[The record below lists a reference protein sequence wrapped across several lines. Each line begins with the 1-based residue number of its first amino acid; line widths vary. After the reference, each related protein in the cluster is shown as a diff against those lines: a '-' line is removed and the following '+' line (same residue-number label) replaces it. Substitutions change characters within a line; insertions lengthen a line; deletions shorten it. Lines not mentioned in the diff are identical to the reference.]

1 MHELADWGRRIVAA
15 GLDHSHYGNISKRV
29 GDKILISATH
39 SMLDE
44 LEGDI
49 LEVPLAGPSPLDEKA
64 SMELP
69 MHRAIYRD
77 TGAQVVIHGH
87 TPYAVAVSLLA
98 EYNFIEENT
107 CECRYVLGKIPII
120 DGAPATQELA
130 ENAAKALKTARGAI
144 IRGHGPVVRGSD
156 FKDAFVALASI
167 EFTAQVKYLTNLA
180 KRK

>member
-1 MHELADWGRRIVAA
+1 MQELVDWGRRIVGA
-15 GLDHSHYGNISKRV
+15 GLDHSHYGNISKRA
-29 GDKILISATH
+29 GHKILISVTH

-49 LEVPLAGPSPLDEKA
+49 IEVALVGPSPLDEKA

-77 TGAQVVIHGH
+77 TEAQAVIHGH
-87 TPYAVAVSLLA
+87 TPYAVALSLLSK
-98 EYNFIEENT
+98 EDFIEENT
-107 CECRYVLGKIPII
+107 CECRYVLGRIPII

-130 ENAAKALKTARGAI
+130 ENAAAALKAARGAI

-167 EFTAQVKYLTNLA
+167 EFTAQVKYLTDLTKN
-180 KRK
+180 K